1 MSSCLFVKSTFG
13 LLTTV
18 LPALLLASTALAQEH
33 GGQGSHG
40 AGQPEAVDE
49 LVVTA
54 EKIDEYIGQHPGQVV
69 VLGVAEI
76 EEHNILSVE
85 EALNNMAG
93 VDVQKSFGTGSRISI
108 RGSSKGGSTIL
119 ILLNG
124 RPLNS
129 NQYGGVE
136 LSSIPIDIVESVTV
150 FKPPVPVWLG
160 PGGSDGAISIVTRD
174 SMKESGEKKKFITKL
189 RTAVGSYG
197 RIEGSAS
204 ERIQTEKGGAM
215 IAAQGMH
222 KDGKRVNSDADSGSV
237 TVNWDREL
245 GENGPKVEIGARYY
259 GAEYGSSGPED
270 NPTPDARQSYE
281 KASLD
286 GKIKGFVGEG
296 GDYSLSL
303 YGDYIDLEDN
313 SQSGFTSTLEN
324 TKLGMKGENSWLGEV
339 WNLRL
344 NAILER
350 EDVDHTLSGEHHR
363 VTSGMGAQTDRIWD
377 DLIVTLGLRGDN
389 TTDFDFN
396 PGMSSGLNYE
406 ITDQLSFKV
415 GAGYSVNIP
424 TFGQLYQ
431 PSHGTIDQA
440 RGNPDLDKEKIW
452 SYDTALQYKLDKGR
466 QFQVSLFRSDT
477 NDPIVYG
484 RGDDFIYRPF
494 NSDEAWRQGIELT
507 AKYATAIG
515 ITFDGDLLFQDS
527 EIEETGNQLNYTPH
541 VKAKLTAFYV
551 LENPGTKLETTVRYR
566 SKQYTEAT
574 NNEDMSIDG
583 YVTTDLKITQPFNIK
598 MVAME
603 WFVNVQ
609 NLFDVDYQVHYGY
622 PDDGI
627 RFLTGINVTL

>member
-1 MSSCLFVKSTFG
+1 MSLHLAAQKSVLSFAS
-13 LLTTV
+13 L
-18 LPALLLASTALAQEH
+18 LPALFLASTVLAQEH
-33 GGQGSHG
+33 GAHG
-40 AGQPEAVDE
+40 ANGTSQPEMMDE

-54 EKIDEYIGQHPGQVV
+54 EKIDEYIGQHPGQVE
-69 VLGVAEI
+69 VLGVGEI
-76 EEHNILSVE
+76 GEHNILSVE
-85 EALNNMAG
+85 EALNTMAG
-93 VDVQKSFGTGSRISI
+93 VDVQKSSGTGSRISI
-108 RGSSKGGSTIL
+108 RGSSKGGTTIL

-129 NQYGGVE
+129 SQYGGVE
-136 LSSIPIDIVESVTV
+136 LSSIPIDIVESITV

-174 SMKESGEKKKFITKL
+174 SLKNRDEKKKYITKL

-204 ERIQTEKGGAM
+204 ERIQTENGGVM
-215 IAAQGMH
+215 LAAQGMH
-222 KDGKRVNSDADSGSV
+222 KDGRRINSDADSGSV

-245 GENGPKVEIGARYY
+245 GEDGPKVEIGARYY

-286 GKIKGFVGEG
+286 SKVKGFLGKENE
-296 GDYSLSL
+296 YSVSL
-303 YGDYIDLEDN
+303 YGDYIDLEDK
-313 SQSGFTSTLEN
+313 SQSGFTSTLED
-324 TKLGMKGENSWLGEV
+324 TKLGMKGENSWMGEF

-363 VTSGMGAQTDRIWD
+363 VTSGFGGQTDRIWD
-377 DLIVTLGLRGDN
+377 DLIITLGLRGDN

-396 PGMSSGLNYE
+396 PGVSSGLNYE
-406 ITDQLSFKV
+406 ITDQLSFKA

-466 QFQVSLFRSDT
+466 QFQVSLFRADT
-477 NDPIVYG
+477 TDPIVYG
-484 RGDDFIYRPF
+484 RGEDLIYRPI
-494 NSDEAWRQGIELT
+494 NSDESWRQGVELT
-507 AKYATAIG
+507 AKYSTPIG
-515 ITFDGDLLFQDS
+515 LVLDGDLLFQDS
-527 EIEETGNQLNYTPH
+527 EIKETGNQLNYTPH
-541 VKAKLTAFYV
+541 VKVKLTAFYV
-551 LENPGTKLETTVRYR
+551 LENPGSKLETTVRYR

-574 NNEDMSIDG
+574 NDENMSIDE
-583 YVTTDLKITQPFNIK
+583 YITTDLKITQPFTVK
-598 MVAME
+598 TVAME
-603 WFVNVQ
+603 WFFNVQ

-627 RFLTGINVTL
+627 RFLTGINLML